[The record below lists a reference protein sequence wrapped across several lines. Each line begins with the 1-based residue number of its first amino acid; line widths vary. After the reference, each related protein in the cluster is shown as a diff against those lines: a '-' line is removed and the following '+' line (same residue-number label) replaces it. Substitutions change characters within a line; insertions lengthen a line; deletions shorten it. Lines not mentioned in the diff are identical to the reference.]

1 MAEFGRRTRSAV
13 LGLALLALPTPVL
26 ASSLF
31 ISIGG
36 GNHVTS
42 TPGSGGG
49 GDVSALI
56 PTVTPMSPAPA
67 GSAILPFT
75 VGNSFSAPNSDSSSD
90 SRGLDEKWGDP
101 LNTKL
106 FDSDTVHAGLNYY
119 YGSGLGGTQGGV
131 GFSLHIDN

>member
-1 MAEFGRRTRSAV
+1 MAAIARLIRFGL
-13 LGLALLALPTPVL
+13 LGLTLSALPSHAFAVDIL
-26 ASSLF
+26 VSGA
-31 ISIGG
+31 GG
-36 GNHVTS
+36 MHVAG
-42 TPGSGGG
+42 TPGSSG
-49 GDVSALI
+49 GDVSTLI
-56 PTVTPMSPAPA
+56 PSLARPA

-75 VGNSFSAPNSDSSSD
+75 VGNSVTASGANSDSSSD

-119 YGSGLGGTQGGV
+119 YGSGLGGSQGGV